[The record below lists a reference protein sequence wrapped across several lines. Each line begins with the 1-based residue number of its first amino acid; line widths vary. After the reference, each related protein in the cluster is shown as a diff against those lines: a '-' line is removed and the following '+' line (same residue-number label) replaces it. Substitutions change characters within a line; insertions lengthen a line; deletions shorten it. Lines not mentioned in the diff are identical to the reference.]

1 MKVEIPTV
9 DGNPTLIAAQIE
21 EELHGED
28 PSQVYARITILQA
41 ALHEV
46 LKRNRKVALADTTDN
61 PLVCRHGT
69 LQVSEKPTYDYSGDE
84 MLKGLTT
91 QVNER
96 RAFLRGL
103 STTPVTFKKE
113 LKWIPQKKE
122 AKK

>member
-9 DGNPTLIAAQIE
+9 DGNHALIAAQIE

-41 ALHEV
+41 ALNEV

-69 LQVSEKPTYDYSGDE
+69 LQVSEKITYDYSGDSH
-84 MLKGLTT
+84 LKTLTT
-91 QVNER
+91 QVAER
-96 RAFLRGL
+96 RTLLKGL
-103 STTPVTFKKE
+103 ESTPKTIKKE
-113 LKWIPQKKE
+113 LKWIVKK
-122 AKK
+122 